1 LTEVPEH
8 LLRRSQER
16 RAALG
21 LGGGGAGGAS
31 SESAAPSDAA
41 AAPAAAE
48 AASSEVAP
56 APAAVATAPV
66 VEDVEVYVPPPAP
79 ARRIPLWVYP
89 VLAVLPLWVFV
100 YFGAYGTRE
109 SGPVDP
115 LVLGAEVFQTAG
127 CAGCH
132 GANGQGQG
140 DFPALN
146 NGDTLKTFPNV
157 QDHINWVKTGSA
169 PFKGKP
175 YGDPNREGGQRIAKL
190 GQMPPFAGSLTEAQ
204 IEAVVQ
210 YEREGL

>member
-21 LGGGGAGGAS
+21 LGGGDAGGAS
-31 SESAAPSDAA
+31 SESGGPSQAA
-41 AAPAAAE
+41 AAPAAA
-48 AASSEVAP
+48 AASAEVAP
-56 APAAVATAPV
+56 APAAVAATPV

-79 ARRIPLWVYP
+79 RRRIPLWVYP
-89 VLAVLPLWVFV
+89 VLAVMPLWVFV
-100 YFGAYGTRE
+100 YFGAFGTRE
-109 SGPVDP
+109 TGPVDP

-127 CAGCH
+127 CAGCP

-157 QDHINWVKTGSA
+157 ADHISWVKTGSA
-169 PFKGKP
+169 PFKGKG

-190 GQMPPFAGSLTEAQ
+190 GQMPAFASTLTEAQ

>member
-1 LTEVPEH
+1 V
-8 LLRRSQER
+8 
-16 RAALG
+16 AA
-21 LGGGGAGGAS
+21 
-31 SESAAPSDAA
+31 
-41 AAPAAAE
+41 
-48 AASSEVAP
+48 
-56 APAAVATAPV
+56 APV
-66 VEDVEVYVPPPAP
+66 VEDVEVYVPPAP
-79 ARRIPLWVYP
+79 TRRIPLWVYP

-100 YFGAYGTRE
+100 YFGAFGTRE

-115 LVLGAEVFQTAG
+115 LVLGAEVYQTAG

-157 QDHINWVKTGSA
+157 ADHISWVKTGSA

-175 YGDPNREGGQRIAKL
+175 YGDPNREGGQRVAKL
-190 GQMPPFAGSLTEAQ
+190 GQMPAFGGTLSEAQ

>member
-1 LTEVPEH
+1 MTEVPEH

-21 LGGGGAGGAS
+21 LDGGDAGGGP
-31 SESAAPSDAA
+31 SESA
-41 AAPAAAE
+41 AAPAADA
-48 AASSEVAP
+48 
-56 APAAVATAPV
+56 APAAAAATPAEVPAAAVAAPAPV
-66 VEDVEVYVPPPAP
+66 VEDVEVYVTPEP
-79 ARRIPLWVYP
+79 ARRIPRWVYP
-89 VLAVLPLWVFV
+89 VLAVLPLWAFL
-100 YFGAYGTRE
+100 YFGAFGTRA

-146 NGDTLKTFPNV
+146 NGDTVKTFPNEA
-157 QDHINWVKTGSA
+157 DHISWVKTGSG

-190 GQMPPFAGSLTEAQ
+190 GAMPGFAGSLSDEQ
-204 IEAVVQ
+204 IQAVVT
-210 YEREGL
+210 YEREGLK